1 MLYSGLLFFCSGSLS
16 FLDFSLSL
24 FSGSFLCSSGSSLSG
39 SLLSLSGSSNS
50 SLFLGSSL
58 QLSSILGNDLYRNL
72 DGNLLVV
79 VNQSYI
85 VTNLLSILHGDD
97 LAINLLTELLQF
109 LSNLISTYRTVELT
123 GSANLSGNLQS
134 YTLQLSS
141 L

>member
-50 SLFLGSSL
+50 SLFLGSSI

-97 LAINLLTELLQF
+97 LTINLLTELLQF
-109 LSNLISTYRTVELT
+109 LSNLIGTYRTIELT
-123 GSANLSGNLQS
+123 GSTNLGGNAQS
-134 YTLQLSS
+134 NTIE
-141 L
+141 